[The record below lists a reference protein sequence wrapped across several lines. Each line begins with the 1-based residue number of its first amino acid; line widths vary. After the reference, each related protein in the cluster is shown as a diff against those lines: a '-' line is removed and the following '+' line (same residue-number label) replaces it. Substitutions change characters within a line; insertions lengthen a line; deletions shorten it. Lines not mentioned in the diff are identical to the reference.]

1 MKALITGACGFA
13 GGHLV
18 QHLVD
23 AGDQVTGTFFR
34 EVEPWHPTFGLFI
47 DRQRLDISSPSACIE
62 LIDRI
67 RPDVI
72 YHLAGMA
79 FVPEA
84 EENFSAALTLNVA
97 GVSNMVRA
105 ASVVGMPCSFLF
117 TSSAEVYGRFRPE
130 ELPLTESHTLKPLNN
145 YSLSKAMAEM
155 VLERYSSSTLKT
167 VVIRPFNHIGPVQ
180 NDRFVVSSFAKQLAE
195 ISLGR
200 RDSVMRVGNLSAQ
213 RDFTDVRDIV
223 RGYRLAAML
232 GSGVYNFCSGEP
244 VQMSRVLDLLIEQS
258 GVSAT
263 IEIDQS
269 RLRAVEIPVLY
280 GSSLKAKRDLG
291 WTRQY
296 SLAQSL
302 KDTYQFW
309 LNQLSK

>member
-1 MKALITGACGFA
+1 MKALVTGACGFA

-18 QHLVD
+18 RHLVD
-23 AGDQVTGTFFR
+23 AGDEVTGTFFR
-34 EVEPWHPTFGLFI
+34 DVETWHPTHGLGI
-47 DRQRLDISSPSACIE
+47 KRERLDISSPSACID
-62 LIDRI
+62 LVDQVK
-67 RPDVI
+67 PDVI

-84 EENFSAALTLNVA
+84 EENFPAALNLNVA

-117 TSSAEVYGRFRPE
+117 TSSAEVYGRFEPSQ
-130 ELPLTESHTLKPLNN
+130 LPLTESHPVRPLNN

-155 VLERYSSSTLKT
+155 VLERYASNTLRT
-167 VVIRPFNHIGPVQ
+167 VVIRPFNHIGPAQ

-223 RGYRLAAML
+223 QGYRLAASL

-258 GVSAT
+258 RVSAT
-263 IEIDQS
+263 IEVDQS

-280 GSSLKAKRDLG
+280 GSALKAKRELG
-291 WTRQY
+291 WVRKF
-296 SLAQSL
+296 SLADSVR
-302 KDTYQFW
+302 DAYQFW
-309 LNQLSK
+309 LMLLSR